1 MATVVKIETRDC
13 KTPGCAG
20 EADARMGPY
29 AGLCTS
35 CVAIQKRRLSAVH
48 TEAAKSITPERRAE
62 RARAG
67 AVARHAPAAGTVR
80 DAMRTLER
88 AIAER
93 DKVRAVELKAADTY
107 RDARKRAAAAEQKVT
122 EARAALDR
130 AIDGGSDEP

>member
-35 CVAIQKRRLSAVH
+35 CTSIARKRLAAIQREASA
-48 TEAAKSITPERRAE
+48 KMTPEQRSE
-62 RARAG
+62 RARA
-67 AVARHAPAAGTVR
+67 ANQARHAPAASGVR